1 MSDLKNMNYISKDI
15 GGTFK
20 SSKHQY
26 IWEFTLDDKRINIQ
40 FFVSKLSDKRK
51 IIYNQKVIREEE
63 SKDNSYSYEFVMDGH
78 NYKIS
83 QNLDTS
89 DLLIDGGSFEYF
101 YNLEKSRNECY
112 GDQKANI
119 NSIISEDNFNE
130 NQSNIQRLNEIN
142 FIKQEKPKQI
152 LNFSFKNNYNNNTKS
167 ENNLRKFKFGENN
180 SYNNN
185 NNNFNMQNNNNKR
198 NNLID
203 FDDFNNNNQMNNNL
217 NFGNNKQIQGN
228 NYQNN
233 YFNNNSSN
241 SLMNNFNN
249 NSNSFNN
256 GYPVFNNEENNK
268 NYVNNN
274 NISQNNNINMYQL
287 NNFNNNNLNNQSNFQ
302 GNQNVNNFNNN
313 SFNNYN
319 NINNNNFNLN
329 NNNINFN
336 NNSSNNNMNSCNIK
350 INELENF
357 DIRDYGFD

>member
-1 MSDLKNMNYISKDI
+1 MILTIKYKKNIKKIMSDLKNMNYISKDI

-185 NNNFNMQNNNNKR
+185 NNNFNMQNNNNNNIK
-198 NNLID
+198 NLID
-203 FDDFNNNNQMNNNL
+203 FDDFNNNL
-217 NFGNNKQIQGN
+217 I
-228 NYQNN
+228 
-233 YFNNNSSN
+233 
-241 SLMNNFNN
+241 L
-249 NSNSFNN
+249 
-256 GYPVFNNEENNK
+256 
-268 NYVNNN
+268 
-274 NISQNNNINMYQL
+274 
-287 NNFNNNNLNNQSNFQ
+287 
-302 GNQNVNNFNNN
+302 
-313 SFNNYN
+313 
-319 NINNNNFNLN
+319 
-329 NNNINFN
+329 
-336 NNSSNNNMNSCNIK
+336 
-350 INELENF
+350 
-357 DIRDYGFD
+357 